1 MSRRVRVLLVALL
14 SLGGC
19 LQPKARLQSPEEDRD
34 REPEVKNVGELTGVA
49 NADGVPLS
57 GVGLLVGLDGTGGG
71 TPPPSGFRTLL
82 EDQLRKRGVENVKEV
97 LSDQTSRTDGSSLP
111 MIIGGL
117 NRRMRGWSGYFAGG
131 NGNLYTR
138 LDQWLR
144 MRLRSLLRKRERRK
158 GRGRGTD
165 HQRYPNVYFAE
176 LGLISLNALTR
187 AKRANPA

>member
-1 MSRRVRVLLVALL
+1 MTR
-14 SLGGC
+14 
-19 LQPKARLQSPEEDRD
+19 
-34 REPEVKNVGELTGVA
+34 
-49 NADGVPLS
+49 
-57 GVGLLVGLDGTGGG
+57 
-71 TPPPSGFRTLL
+71 F
-82 EDQLRKRGVENVKEV
+82 KEV

-144 MRLRSLLRKRERRK
+144 MRLRSILRKRERRQ
-158 GRGRGTD
+158 GRSRGQD